1 MKRNLIATIV
11 GAMAFGAH
19 AQSNVTITG
28 YADGSVLAEGGAAAG
43 RALKVS
49 SGVSG
54 PSRLI
59 FRGSEDLGDGLSAF
73 FHLEQGVTFDT
84 GGSLQQGLFG
94 RQAFVGI
101 SSTSVGQL
109 QAGLVYTPLFTT
121 MRDVADPFRNSF
133 VAQAGNIMT
142 SGVPAGPKSVA
153 FPNPSAATG
162 PVASGGL
169 SRANTLLYT
178 TPKLSGFVGELAYS
192 VGEQTGN
199 QRSLRTIG
207 GSAGYSQG
215 PLNIRLAYER
225 TNDAAASDSARNTIL
240 GANYDFGLVKVYFGY
255 GTNKGFGTI
264 DNTDL
269 IVGVNVPVGAGNI
282 RASYVK
288 KNDKSAANIDPHQ
301 IGLGYV
307 YNLSKRTMLHVS
319 AARIGNN
326 APNTS
331 PAFYTV
337 GSPGGPGTGDKAVAV
352 GIGHF
357 F

>member
-1 MKRNLIATIV
+1 VKRNLIAAIAGT
-11 GAMAFGAH
+11 MALAAN
-19 AQSNVTITG
+19 AQSTVTITG
-28 YADGSVLAEGGAAAG
+28 YADGSVLAESGGAAG
-43 RALKVS
+43 SVKKVS

-59 FRGSEDLGDGLSAF
+59 FRGSEDLGGGLSAF
-73 FHLEQGVTFDT
+73 FHLEHGVTFDT
-84 GGSLQQGLFG
+84 GGSLQQNFWG
-94 RQAFVGI
+94 RQSFLGI
-101 SSTSVGQL
+101 SSTSVGTL
-109 QAGLVYTPLFTT
+109 RAGLVYTPLFTT
-121 MRDVADPFRNSF
+121 MRDVADPFRNAF

-153 FPNPSAATG
+153 FPNPSAPTG
-162 PVASGGL
+162 TVASGGL

-178 TPKLSGFVGELAYS
+178 TPNLSGFVGELAYS
-192 VGEQTGN
+192 LGEQAG
-199 QRSLRTIG
+199 SESALRTIG

-215 PLNIRLAYER
+215 PLNIRLAYEK
-225 TNDAAASDSARNTIL
+225 TNNAAANDSARNTIL
-240 GANYDFGLVKVYFGY
+240 GANYDFGMVKVYFGY

-269 IVGVNVPVGAGNI
+269 VVGVNVPVGAGTI
-282 RASYVK
+282 MASYVK
-288 KNDKSAANIDPHQ
+288 KNDKSAANIDPYQ

-307 YNLSKRTMLHVS
+307 YYLSKRTMLHAS
-319 AARIGNN
+319 AAKIGNN

-337 GSPGGPGTGDKAVAV
+337 GSPGGPGSGDTAVAV